1 MLNFSCTYWAM
12 QLSKALP
19 ATGRLAA
26 RTRPPMLMTA
36 MSVDPPPMSMTM
48 QPFGV
53 RMSSPAP
60 SAAATGSSTRKTCL
74 APADMTDSTTAS
86 ASTPVMAAGT
96 QTATRGRMSRLGQTW
111 LMNRT
116 ISSLVIRWSWITPSR
131 SGRTMSM

>member
-1 MLNFSCTYWAM
+1 M

-26 RTRPPMLMTA
+26 RTLPPMLMTA
-36 MSVDPPPMSMTM
+36 MSVEPPPMSMTM
-48 QPFGV
+48 QPRGW

-74 APADMTDSTTAS
+74 APADITASTTAS

-96 QTATRGRMSRLGQTW
+96 QTDTRGRRMRDRQTW
-111 LMNRT
+111 LTNRT
-116 ISSLVIRWSWITPSR
+116 ISSWVMRWSWMTPSR
-131 SGRTMSM
+131 KGRTSSM